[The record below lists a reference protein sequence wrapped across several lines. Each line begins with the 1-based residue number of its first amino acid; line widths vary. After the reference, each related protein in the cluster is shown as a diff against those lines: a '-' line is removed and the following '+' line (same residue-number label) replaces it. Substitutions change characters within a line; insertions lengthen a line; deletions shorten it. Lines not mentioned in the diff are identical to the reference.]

1 METALVSY
9 TEHQDAIKLVRNTV
23 FSAEQ
28 GVDPTIDFD
37 GLDDDAFH
45 VLCSDDGKPVGTGRM
60 LDDGHIGR
68 VAVISEYRSRGAG
81 TRIMQLL
88 IDTAKA
94 NNYKRIYLHAQ
105 VGAVPFYDK
114 LGFFACGKN
123 FEEAGILHTPMAK
136 VL

>member
-9 TEHQDAIKLVRNTV
+9 AEHQDAIKLVRNTV

-28 GVDPTIDFD
+28 GVDPAIDFD

>member
-1 METALVSY
+1 METTLVSY
-9 TEHQDAIKLVRNTV
+9 ADQQDAIRLVRMTV
-23 FSAEQ
+23 FSEEQ
-28 GVDPTIDFD
+28 GVDPAIDFD
-37 GLDDDAFH
+37 GLDDEAFH
-45 VLCSDDGKPVGTGRM
+45 VLCRDNGNPVGTGRM

-68 VAVISEYRSRGAG
+68 VAVLSEYRSRGVG
-81 TRIMQLL
+81 TKIMQLL
-88 IDTAKA
+88 IDTARA
-94 NNYKRIYLHAQ
+94 NNYRRIYLHAQ